1 MRVAV
6 RVIPRA
12 KRFRIEQS
20 SDVLKVYITEP
31 AVGGKANKKLIE
43 VLAGYF
49 NIRKYNLTII
59 KGQKQKNKVVEIND
73 R

>member
-1 MRVAV
+1 M